1 MDSNQQLIIHL
12 RKRNLSENG
21 SWDDVNTYDSNQ
33 QLIIHLRKRNLPVN
47 GSWSDVNAYDSK

>member
-1 MDSNQQLIIHL
+1 MDSNQKLMIELQ
-12 RKRNLSENG
+12 KRNLPDNG